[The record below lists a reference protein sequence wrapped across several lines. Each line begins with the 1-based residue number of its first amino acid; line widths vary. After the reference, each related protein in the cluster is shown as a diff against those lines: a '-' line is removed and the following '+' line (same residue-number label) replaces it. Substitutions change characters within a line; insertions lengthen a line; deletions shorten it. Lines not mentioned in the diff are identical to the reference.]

1 MPHVFHVFISIE
13 YKGYIANFKAISGS
27 FLLKFGI
34 ILTWYVYLLEC
45 SDGSYY
51 AGITNRLEH
60 RINAHNL
67 GQGARYTRSRGP
79 VKLLATQEHTD
90 RSAASKAEA
99 QLKRLARSQKLA
111 FFQSQPDDGKTRKG
125 KSPL

>member
-1 MPHVFHVFISIE
+1 M
-13 YKGYIANFKAISGS
+13 
-27 FLLKFGI
+27 
-34 ILTWYVYLLEC
+34 TWFVYLLEC

-79 VKLLATQEHTD
+79 VKLLATQEHPD
-90 RSAASKAEA
+90 RSAASKAEVR
-99 QLKRLARSQKLA
+99 LKRLARSQKLA
-111 FFQSQPDDGKTRKG
+111 FFQSQPTEK
-125 KSPL
+125 

>member
-1 MPHVFHVFISIE
+1 
-13 YKGYIANFKAISGS
+13 
-27 FLLKFGI
+27 
-34 ILTWYVYLLEC
+34 LTWFVYLLEC

-79 VKLLATQEHTD
+79 VKLLATQEHPD
-90 RSAASKAEA
+90 RSAASKAEV

-111 FFQSQPDDGKTRKG
+111 FFQSNDER
-125 KSPL
+125 